1 MNIEEELDKLKERI
15 PETLTLDDFM
25 TLKSIFEDSLEIA
38 LAKSHRREPIPALI
52 VIIRNYTLSVW
63 NKRGDEGMTGSG
75 AGGQSFNY
83 EDAEEKLSEEIIR
96 AGLRVIPL

>member
-15 PETLTLDDFM
+15 PERLSVDELM
-25 TLKSIFEDSLEIA
+25 VLKSIFEDSLEIA
-38 LAKSHRREPIPALI
+38 LSKAHRKKPVPALI
-52 VIIRNYTLSVW
+52 VIVRNYTLSVW
-63 NKRGDEGMTGSG
+63 NKRGDEGMTDSG

-83 EDAEEKLSEEIIR
+83 EDAEKKLSDEIIR